1 MIADW
6 TSPEVRES
14 LDLCLSC
21 KACASDCPAGVDM
34 ATYKSEALY
43 RSYRGRRRPVSHYSL
58 GWLPRWISVID
69 RAPRVGP
76 AVLNGV
82 LAVRPLSRLVLGAAG
97 IDRRRTAPRFAPLT
111 FHRWWRRHGSTPA
124 ASGKRNSVVLW
135 VDSFT
140 DGMDPRVAR
149 AAISVLEH
157 AGHRVIVPHEVA
169 CCGLT
174 WITTGQLEGARKRL
188 LSLLDVLEP
197 FAVQGIP
204 IVGLEPSC
212 TAVLR
217 SDLVELLPEDPRA
230 ATVAGLTR
238 TLAEQLTVAAGSPE
252 GWRPPDL
259 TGLQL
264 VVQQHCHHHSVLGF
278 ATDRQLLTDLGAR
291 LTVVSGCCGL
301 AGNFGMEK
309 GHYDMSVAVAQTS
322 LLPALRDR
330 AEGSIVLADGFS
342 CRTQVEHLTG
352 LTCLTLAE
360 LLAGHLVSGP
370 SPAAGS

>member
-1 MIADW
+1 
-6 TSPEVRES
+6 
-14 LDLCLSC
+14 
-21 KACASDCPAGVDM
+21 M
-34 ATYKSEALY
+34 ATYKSEVLY
-43 RSYRGRRRPVSHYSL
+43 RSYHGRRRPVSHYSL

-76 AVLNGV
+76 AVINGM
-82 LAVRPLSRLVLGAAG
+82 LAVRPLSRLILGAAG
-97 IDRRRTAPRFAPLT
+97 IDRRRSAPRFAPRT
-111 FHRWWRRHGSTPA
+111 FHRWWRRNGITPS
-124 ASGKRNSVVLW
+124 ASEKRNPVVLW

-157 AGHRVIVPHEVA
+157 AGYRMIVPDEMA

-174 WITTGQLEGARKRL
+174 WITTGQLGGARKRL
-188 LSLLDVLEP
+188 LRLLDVLEP
-197 FAVQGIP
+197 FAAQGIP

-217 SDLVELLPEDPRA
+217 SDLLELMPDDPRA

-238 TLAEQLTVAAGSPE
+238 TLAEQLTVSAGAPD

-264 VVQQHCHHHSVLGF
+264 VVQPHCHHHSVLGF
-278 ATDRQLLTDLGAR
+278 ATDRQLLTDLGAS
-291 LTVVSGCCGL
+291 LTVLSGCCGL

-309 GHYDMSVAVAQTS
+309 GHYDMSVAVAETA

-330 AEGSIVLADGFS
+330 AAGSIVLADGFS
-342 CRTQVEHLTG
+342 CRTQVEQLAG
-352 LTCLTLAE
+352 LTCLTLSE
-360 LLAGHLVSGP
+360 LLAGHLTQ
-370 SPAAGS
+370 